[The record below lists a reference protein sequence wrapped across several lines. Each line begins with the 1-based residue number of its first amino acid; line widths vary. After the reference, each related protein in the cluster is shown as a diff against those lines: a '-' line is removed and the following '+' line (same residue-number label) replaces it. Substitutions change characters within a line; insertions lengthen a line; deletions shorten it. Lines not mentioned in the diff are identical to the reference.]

1 VHPMKTL
8 TTKFRT
14 SLVVLLLGMF
24 MAGAVHAGS
33 IKDGRIT
40 VKPAKDD
47 RYQVDGYTFGKA
59 ELFGYLSE
67 LKETKNITA
76 IILRDGSKS
85 STKATDEQRNSI
97 ASIGTTLQLETFT
110 QQGRDVEPLVKD

>member
-1 VHPMKTL
+1 MKIL

-14 SLVVLLLGMF
+14 SLIFLLLAMF
-24 MAGAVHAGS
+24 LAGSAHAGS
-33 IKDGRIT
+33 IKDGRVT

-67 LKETKNITA
+67 LKETKQITG
-76 IILRDGSKS
+76 IVLRDGHKKS
-85 STKATDEQRNSI
+85 TTATDEQRQSI
-97 ASIGTTLQLETFT
+97 ASIGNTLELETFT
-110 QQGRDVEPLVKD
+110 QEGSDIEPLVMD